1 MADAKQNKNKSAAAE
16 SSSEGFGF
24 KQSPLG
30 FDKNEVNLY
39 INKLKKQMKE
49 QQIEFDTRIKTLEI
63 NLQNAQKETNDAKN
77 AQRAAEQASGGA
89 PAAPAAAPQA
99 SDESKKIIENLK
111 EESDKKIM
119 ELRKLV
125 LDERRNVAKL
135 DKECAS
141 AQMSEKRIREEYEKL
156 KNRYLDLKKAGSGGK
171 AVATSNAAELLDE
184 AAAYAEEIIN
194 AAKAYSEQTVAAVN
208 KYKSDVEAE
217 LKERS
222 AKLVSAKE
230 KIDAEAKKAEGDKN
244 AAEAQIKAV
253 TEKIAALTGIFDSF
267 AGQFDSV
274 NEQIGKV
281 TSQINSVTDSFG
293 SVTKQITSVT
303 GQFDAMSE
311 QITSATAKI
320 SDTSKQMCEAT
331 KQIGEASKQ
340 LDGFAE
346 SFESAKTGISGMSKA
361 VTDTKNS
368 IDNVKQSVNSAKEAA
383 EGQKASAIDTAAL
396 TSAAADL
403 SVDFSSVS
411 AKLELPVFDTAK
423 FSKAR
428 LDDIKKKLKVETSYE
443 GGEAAVEEEEEF
455 LDDSEI
461 ISSIQVDSVATM
473 PSDEEL
479 MADTPDVVSTPEL
492 SEAAPV
498 EVAEE
503 KAVATP
509 SAPKE
514 EKAEMSSDFEDFFV
528 TAPSAT
534 PLENRAGVGAIEGFT
549 LEKEPE
555 PAGADFDIAPNDLT
569 AKPDKGADLGDDIFD
584 MAINPVGADDDTLS
598 NMMADAEAAARAG
611 DFELTPSNI
620 NANAKDDTGSNDMS
634 SDFGEFADLF
644 AAGSA
649 ETTAP
654 TEKKGKAPFRQTT
667 STSDDDLW
675 NFGSDSKGD
684 DSDLTADSDL
694 SDLLL

>member
-1 MADAKQNKNKSAAAE
+1 MADAKQNKNKSSGAE

-63 NLQNAQKETNDAKN
+63 NLQNAQKETNDARN
-77 AQRAAEQASGGA
+77 AQRAAEQASAGA

-99 SDESKKIIENLK
+99 SEESKKIIEDLK

-141 AQMSEKRIREEYEKL
+141 AQMSEKRIREEYDKL
-156 KNRYLDLKKAGSGGK
+156 KNRYLELKKAGNGGK

-194 AAKAYSEQTVAAVN
+194 AAKAYSEQTVSAVN

-230 KIDAEAKKAEGDKN
+230 KIDAQAKKAESDKN

-293 SVTKQITSVT
+293 SVTKQITNVT

-346 SFESAKTGISGMSKA
+346 SFESAKTDISGMSK
-361 VTDTKNS
+361 VVSDTKNS
-368 IDNVKQSVNSAKEAA
+368 IDSVKQSVNSAKEAA
-383 EGQKASAIDTAAL
+383 EGQKASAIDTAEL
-396 TSAAADL
+396 TAAAADL

-423 FSKAR
+423 FSKTR

-443 GGEAAVEEEEEF
+443 GGEAVEEEEEEF

-461 ISSIQVDSVATM
+461 ISSIEVDSVATM
-473 PSDEEL
+473 PSDEDL
-479 MADTPDVVSTPEL
+479 MADTPDVISAPDL
-492 SEAAPV
+492 SETAPV
-498 EVAEE
+498 ETVEE
-503 KAVATP
+503 RVETTP

-528 TAPSAT
+528 TAPSST
-534 PLENRAGVGAIEGFT
+534 PLENRAGVGAIDGFT
-549 LEKEPE
+549 LDKEPE
-555 PAGADFDIAPNDLT
+555 PAGDDFDLTPNDLT
-569 AKPDKGADLGDDIFD
+569 AKPDKGVDLGDDIFD

-598 NMMADAEAAARAG
+598 NMMADAEAAANAG

-620 NANAKDDTGSNDMS
+620 NANAKNDDKSNDMS

-654 TEKKGKAPFRQTT
+654 TEKKGKAPFRQST
-667 STSDDDLW
+667 SGSDDDLW

>member
-1 MADAKQNKNKSAAAE
+1 MADAKQNKNKSSAAE
-16 SSSEGFGF
+16 SSEGFGF

-49 QQIEFDTRIKTLEI
+49 QQIELETKLKTMEI
-63 NLQNAQKETNDAKN
+63 NLQNAQKETNEAKN
-77 AQRAAEQASGGA
+77 AQRAAEQASAGA
-89 PAAPAAAPQA
+89 PAAPAAVQQT
-99 SDESKKIIENLK
+99 SDESKKIIEDLK

-141 AQMSEKRIREEYEKL
+141 AQMSEKRVRDEYEKL
-156 KNRYLDLKKAGSGGK
+156 KNRYLELKKAGNGGK
-171 AVATSNAAELLDE
+171 AVAKSNAAELLDE

-194 AAKAYSEQTVAAVN
+194 AAKAYSDQTVSAVN

-222 AKLVSAKE
+222 AKLASAKE
-230 KIDAEAKKAEGDKN
+230 KIDAQTKKAESDKN

-274 NEQIGKV
+274 NQQIGKV

-340 LDGFAE
+340 LDGFAVT
-346 SFESAKTGISGMSKA
+346 FETAKTDISGMSKV

-396 TSAAADL
+396 TAAAADL

-411 AKLELPVFDTAK
+411 AKLELPVFDSSK

-428 LDDIKKKLKVETSYE
+428 LEEIKKKLKVETTYE
-443 GGEAAVEEEEEF
+443 GSNASVEEEETF
-455 LDDSEI
+455 LDDGDI
-461 ISSIQVDSVATM
+461 ISSIEVESAAPV

-479 MADTPDVVSTPEL
+479 MADMPDVISTPEVAEAEKPA
-492 SEAAPV
+492 EAAP
-498 EVAEE
+498 AS
-503 KAVATP
+503 T

-528 TAPSAT
+528 SAPSST
-534 PLENRAGVGAIEGFT
+534 PLENRSGVGAIDGFT
-549 LEKEPE
+549 LDKEPE
-555 PAGADFDIAPNDLT
+555 PAGADFDLAPNDLT

-584 MAINPVGADDDTLS
+584 MAINPVGADDNTLS
-598 NMMADAEAAARAG
+598 DMMADAEAAAKAG

-620 NANAKDDTGSNDMS
+620 NANAKDDDNSNDMS

-654 TEKKGKAPFRQTT
+654 TEKKGKAPFRQPA
-667 STSDDDLW
+667 SAGDDDLW